1 MLVLL
6 LSACRSVGGSEG
18 FPVSDSI
25 LLHEVGSESTEVAG
39 HYERTYSG
47 RWRILA
53 WGGGDCTGYTPPP
66 RPEGEG
72 WEEREEQTDE
82 QPSLCENLQEAGR
95 DVVDVGAI
103 GGPGYRL
110 GLSVYIDDTPQAAS
124 RSWAILTECGP
135 PVTESDISFGYSI
148 TEKVSEEIEEFSIDV
163 EGEQAE
169 VTFAVGSKLSASWT
183 MPVCSIT

>member
-6 LSACRSVGGSEG
+6 LFACRSVGGSEG

-39 HYERTYSG
+39 NYERTFSG
-47 RWRILA
+47 RWSILA
-53 WGGGDCTGYTPPP
+53 WGGGDCPGYTSPQP
-66 RPEGEG
+66 PEGEG
-72 WEEREEQTDE
+72 WEEREDQTDE

-95 DVVDVGAI
+95 EVYVSAT
-103 GGPGYRL
+103 GGPGYRY

-124 RSWAILTECGP
+124 RSWAHLTECGP
-135 PVTESDISFGYSI
+135 PVTESDISSGYSL

-169 VTFAVGSKLSASWT
+169 VTFAVGSKLNASWT
-183 MPVCSIT
+183 MTVCPIT